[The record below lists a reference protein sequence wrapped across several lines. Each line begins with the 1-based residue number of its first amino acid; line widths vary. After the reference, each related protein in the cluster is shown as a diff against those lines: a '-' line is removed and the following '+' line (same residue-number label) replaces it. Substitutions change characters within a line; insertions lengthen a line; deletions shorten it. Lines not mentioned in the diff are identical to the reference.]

1 LISFFIGAPIG
12 VRGAR
17 SVSYADVTATGTHDR
32 NRLGIGLAA
41 VGRPA
46 YITAGRVADLG
57 ADRDVVTFRDRAF
70 AVLDAAYGAGI
81 RYVDAARSYGR
92 AEEFLAE
99 WLGAHPEIDDV
110 VVGSKWGYRYIGGW
124 RMDAPSHEVKDHSL
138 AAFEEQWAQTR
149 ALLGDRVAVYH
160 VHSATLDSG
169 VLDDAAVH
177 RALAGLRARGVR
189 VGISTSGPAQA
200 DAVRRALTVTVDGE
214 PLFTSFQSTW
224 NVLEPSVGPALAQ
237 AAAAGARVIVKE
249 AVANGR
255 LAPGGADSAGARR
268 AAELAD
274 DLGTTVDRLAIAVAL
289 AQPWAW
295 RVLSGA
301 VDPAQVVS
309 NAAAA
314 EVAVPGAVADE
325 LAGLAEDPHA
335 YWSARSARP
344 WT

>member
-1 LISFFIGAPIG
+1 LISFFIEAPIG
-12 VRGAR
+12 GGGCAI
-17 SVSYADVTATGTHDR
+17 VSYAAVTATGTSDR
-32 NRLGIGLAA
+32 KLGIGLAA

-46 YITAGRVADLG
+46 YITAGRVENLG
-57 ADRDVVTFRDRAF
+57 AARDVATFRDRTF
-70 AVLDAAYGAGI
+70 AVLDAAYAAGI

-92 AEEFLAE
+92 AEEFLAG
-99 WLGAHPEIDDV
+99 WLAAHPEIDDV
-110 VVGSKWGYRYIGGW
+110 VVGSKWGYRYVGGW
-124 RMDAPSHEVKDHSL
+124 RMDAATHEVKDHSL
-138 AAFEEQWAQTR
+138 AAFEEQWAQTH
-149 ALLGDRVAVYH
+149 ALLGGRVAAYH

-177 RALAGLRARGVR
+177 RALAGLRAQGVR
-189 VGISTSGPAQA
+189 VGISTSGPGQA
-200 DAVRRALTVTVDGE
+200 DAVRRALEVTVDGE

-224 NVLEPSVGPALAQ
+224 NVLEPSAGPALAE
-237 AAAAGARVIVKE
+237 AAAVGARVIVKE

-255 LAPGGADSAGARR
+255 LAPGGADTPGAHR

-274 DLGTTVDRLAIAVAL
+274 GLGTTVDRLAIAAAL

-301 VDPAQVVS
+301 VDPAQVTS

-314 EVAVPGAVADE
+314 DVALPGAITAE
-325 LAGLAEDPHA
+325 LAGLAEDPPN

>member
-1 LISFFIGAPIG
+1 M
-12 VRGAR
+12 
-17 SVSYADVTATGTHDR
+17 TATGTHDR
-32 NRLGIGLAA
+32 ERIGIGLAA

-46 YITAGRVADLG
+46 YVTTGRAAVIG
-57 ADRDVVTFRDRAF
+57 PDRDVVTFRDRTF
-70 AVLDAAYGAGI
+70 AVLDAAYAAGI

-92 AEEFLAE
+92 AEEFLSG

-110 VVGSKWGYRYIGGW
+110 VVGSKWGYRYVGDW
-124 RMDAPSHEVKDHSL
+124 QMDAPTHEVKDHSL

-177 RALAGLRARGVR
+177 RALAGLRADGVR

-200 DAVRRALTVTVDGE
+200 DAVRRALAVTVDGE

-224 NVLEPSVGPALAQ
+224 NVLEPSAGPAMAD

-255 LAPGGADSAGARR
+255 LAPGGADSPGARR
-268 AAELAD
+268 AADLAD
-274 DLGTTVDRLAIAVAL
+274 DLGTSVDRLAIAAAL

-301 VDPAQVVS
+301 MDPVQVAS
-309 NAAAA
+309 NAEAADL
-314 EVAVPGAVADE
+314 AVPDAVLTD
-325 LAGLAEDPHA
+325 LAALAEDPGA
-335 YWSARSARP
+335 YWSARS